1 MKGVKMALE
10 WYELT
15 ALTGAKEYLVTSV
28 KLKDTG
34 ITINGEFE
42 LAPLAKLSDEDQV
55 FVAHFI
61 RTHGSIK
68 EMEQAFGVSYPT
80 IKARLNKI
88 GSHLQFVQITPVSQK
103 EEIITQLEQGEI
115 TAKEATEKLR
125 NSHGS

>member
-1 MKGVKMALE
+1 MALE

-15 ALTGAKEYLVTSV
+15 ALTNAKEYVVTSI
-28 KLKDTG
+28 KLKESN
-34 ITINGEFE
+34 IEIRGEFE
-42 LAPLAKLSDEDQV
+42 IPPMAKLSDEDQV

-88 GSHLQFVQITPVSQK
+88 GNQLQFVEIKPASRK
-103 EEIITQLEQGEI
+103 DEIIAQLEQGEI
-115 TAKEATEKLR
+115 SAKEAAEKLR
-125 NSHGS
+125 NSHGA

>member
-1 MKGVKMALE
+1 MPNP

-15 ALTGAKEYLVTSV
+15 TLTGSKEFVVTSV

-34 ITINGEFE
+34 ISIQGEFDLPS
-42 LAPLAKLSDEDQV
+42 LARLSDEDQV

-88 GSHLQFVQITPVSQK
+88 CGQLKFVEVVPASRR
-103 EEIITQLEQGEI
+103 EEILAKLENGEI
-115 TAKEATEKLR
+115 TAKQAAEELR
-125 NSHGS
+125 S

>member
-1 MKGVKMALE
+1 MALG

-15 ALTGAKEYLVTSV
+15 GLTGAKEFLVTSIKV
-28 KLKDTG
+28 KETN
-34 ITINGEFE
+34 ISINGEFE
-42 LAPLAKLSDEDQV
+42 LPPLARLSDEDQV

-88 GSHLQFVQITPVSQK
+88 SSQLQFVEVTPISKK
-103 EEIITQLEQGEI
+103 EEIISQLERGEI
-115 TAKEATEKLR
+115 TAKEAAEKLR
-125 NSHGS
+125 NSHGA

>member
-1 MKGVKMALE
+1 MASA

-15 ALTGAKEYLVTSV
+15 ALTGQKEFSVTSI
-28 KLKDTG
+28 KMKDTG
-34 ITINGEFE
+34 IAIEGEFD
-42 LAPLAKLSDEDQV
+42 LPALAKLSDEDQV

-88 GSHLQFVQITPVSQK
+88 GSQLKFVEVTPASNR
-103 EEIITQLEQGEI
+103 EEILGKLERGEMS
-115 TAKEATEKLR
+115 AKEAAEKLR
-125 NSHGS
+125 S

>member
-1 MKGVKMALE
+1 MALG

-15 ALTGAKEYLVTSV
+15 GLTGKKEYTVTSIKFKESNIV
-28 KLKDTG
+28 
-34 ITINGEFE
+34 INGDFE
-42 LAPLAKLSDEDQV
+42 LPPLAQLSHDDQV

-88 GSHLQFVQITPVSQK
+88 SSKLQFVEIAPVSKK
-103 EEIITQLEQGEI
+103 EEIISQLERGEI
-115 TAKEATEKLR
+115 NANEAVEKLR
-125 NSHGS
+125 SSYGA

>member
-1 MKGVKMALE
+1 MASE

-15 ALTGAKEYLVTSV
+15 ALTGQKEYLVTKV

-34 ITINGEFE
+34 ISIEGEFE
-42 LAPLAKLSDEDQV
+42 LPALAKLSDEDQV
-55 FVAHFI
+55 FVAHFV

-88 GSHLQFVQITPVSQK
+88 GSQLKFVEVTPASLR
-103 EEIITQLEQGEI
+103 EEIVGQLERGEI
-115 TAKEATEKLR
+115 TAAQAAEKLR
-125 NSHGS
+125 TTP

>member
-1 MKGVKMALE
+1 MALG

-15 ALTGAKEYLVTSV
+15 ALTGPKEFLVTSV
-28 KLKDTG
+28 RIKESN
-34 ITINGEFE
+34 ISINGEFE
-42 LAPLAKLSDEDQV
+42 LAPLARLSDEDQV

-88 GSHLQFVQITPVSQK
+88 GGQLQFVEISPVSQK
-103 EEIITQLEQGEI
+103 EEIITQLEAGEI
-115 TAKEATEKLR
+115 TAKQAAEKLR
-125 NSHGS
+125 GSRGA

>member
-1 MKGVKMALE
+1 MALP

-15 ALTGAKEYLVTSV
+15 ALSGHKEFVVTAI
-28 KLKDTG
+28 KMKDTG
-34 ITINGEFE
+34 IAVQGEFE
-42 LAPLAKLSDEDQV
+42 LAPLARLSDEDQV

-88 GSHLQFVQITPVSQK
+88 GGQLQFVEVTPISKRGEIVSQ
-103 EEIITQLEQGEI
+103 LERGEI
-115 TAKEATEKLR
+115 TVKEAAEKLR
-125 NSHGS
+125 K

>member
-1 MKGVKMALE
+1 MALE

-15 ALTGAKEYLVTSV
+15 ALTSSKEFVVSSI
-28 KLKDTG
+28 KLKESN
-34 ITINGEFE
+34 IEIKGEFE
-42 LAPLAKLSDEDQV
+42 IPPLAKLSDEDQV

-88 GSHLQFVQITPVSQK
+88 SGKLQFVEIKPVSKK
-103 EEIITQLEQGEI
+103 EEIIAQLEQGEI
-115 TAKEATEKLR
+115 SAKEAAEKLR
-125 NSHGS
+125 NSYGA

>member
-1 MKGVKMALE
+1 MKGKIMALG

-15 ALTGAKEYLVTSV
+15 ALTGNKEYVVTSV
-28 KLKDTG
+28 KLKETN
-34 ITINGEFE
+34 ISINGEFE
-42 LAPLAKLSDEDQV
+42 LPPLAQLSHEDQV

-88 GSHLQFVQITPVSQK
+88 SGKLQYVEMAPVSKK
-103 EEIITQLEQGEI
+103 EDVISQLERGEI
-115 TAKEATEKLR
+115 TAKEAAEKLR
-125 NSHGS
+125 SSYGA

>member
-1 MKGVKMALE
+1 MASD

-15 ALTGAKEYLVTSV
+15 ALTGQKEFLITAV
-28 KLKDTG
+28 KMKNTG
-34 ITINGEFE
+34 ISIQGEFE
-42 LAPLAKLSDEDQV
+42 LAPLARLSDEDQV

-88 GSHLQFVQITPVSQK
+88 GSQLQFVEVTPVSRRD
-103 EEIITQLEQGEI
+103 EIICRLERGEI
-115 TAKEATEKLR
+115 SAKEAAQKLR
-125 NSHGS
+125 E

>member
-1 MKGVKMALE
+1 MEVKMPSP

-15 ALTGAKEYLVTSV
+15 ALTNQKDFVVTSV
-28 KLKDTG
+28 KLNDTG
-34 ITINGEFE
+34 ISIQGEFDLPS
-42 LAPLAKLSDEDQV
+42 LARLSDEDQV

-88 GSHLQFVQITPVSQK
+88 GGQLQFVEVTPVS
-103 EEIITQLEQGEI
+103 ERADILEKLERGEI
-115 TAKEATEKLR
+115 TAKQAAEKLR
-125 NSHGS
+125 S

>member
-1 MKGVKMALE
+1 MALP

-15 ALTGAKEYLVTSV
+15 ALSGHKEFVVTAI
-28 KLKDTG
+28 KMKDTG
-34 ITINGEFE
+34 IAVQGEFE
-42 LAPLAKLSDEDQV
+42 LAPLARLSDEDQV

-88 GSHLQFVQITPVSQK
+88 GGQLKFVEVTPISKREEIVSQ
-103 EEIITQLEQGEI
+103 LERGEI
-115 TAKEATEKLR
+115 TVKEAAERLR
-125 NSHGS
+125 K

>member
-1 MKGVKMALE
+1 MALE

-15 ALTGAKEYLVTSV
+15 ALTGAKEFLVTSV
-28 KLKDTG
+28 KLKETN
-34 ITINGEFE
+34 IEIKGEFE
-42 LAPLAKLSDEDQV
+42 IAPLAKLSDEDQV

-88 GSHLQFVQITPVSQK
+88 GSQLQFVEISPVSKK

-115 TAKEATEKLR
+115 TAKEAAEKLR
-125 NSHGS
+125 SSYGA

>member
-1 MKGVKMALE
+1 MSSA

-15 ALTGAKEYLVTSV
+15 SLTGPSDFSVTSV
-28 KLKDTG
+28 KMKDTN
-34 ITINGEFE
+34 ITISGDFE
-42 LAPLAKLSDEDQV
+42 LPALGRLSDEDQV

-88 GSHLQFVQITPVSQK
+88 GGKLKFVEVTPASDR
-103 EEIITQLEQGEI
+103 EEILGELERGEI
-115 TAKEATEKLR
+115 TAKDAAERLR
-125 NSHGS
+125 K

>member
-1 MKGVKMALE
+1 MALE

-15 ALTGAKEYLVTSV
+15 ALTDTKEFVVTSV
-28 KLKDTG
+28 KLKESR
-34 ITINGEFE
+34 IEIKGEFE
-42 LAPLAKLSDEDQV
+42 IPPLARLSDEDQV

-88 GSHLQFVQITPVSQK
+88 SSQLQFVEIKPFSKK
-103 EEIITQLEQGEI
+103 EEIINQLELGEI
-115 TAKEATEKLR
+115 SAKEAAEKLR
-125 NSHGS
+125 NSHGA